1 MQQSDILFP
10 EKHSTIYFELLAEHI
25 QYEEM
30 EILRSGTW
38 GLNCIK
44 VDSFVTLWIIRFQD
58 IQGLI

>member
-25 QYEEM
+25 QYDQM

-38 GLNCIK
+38 GLNYLYKSRQFCGLL
-44 VDSFVTLWIIRFQD
+44 DSKIYRD
-58 IQGLI
+58 